1 MAMAYFVIYYHY
13 QERIK
18 VQKDEQTPLDLAEI
32 TERIVSTSY
41 PDKIILF
48 GSYARGDFGPD
59 SDLDLLV
66 IKDQVDSIH
75 DETARLYHALADI
88 KVPIDIVVVRE
99 SYVQRY
105 GDLVGTVVRPAL
117 REGKV
122 LYAR

>member
-1 MAMAYFVIYYHY
+1 MP
-13 QERIK
+13 
-18 VQKDEQTPLDLAEI
+18 KDEKFPPFLTEI
-32 TERIVSTSY
+32 TERIISTSN

-48 GSYARGDFGPD
+48 GSCARGDFDQD

-66 IKDQVDSIH
+66 IKDQVDSTH
-75 DETARLYHALADI
+75 AETARLYRALADFGI
-88 KVPIDIVVVRE
+88 PIDIVVVRQ

-105 GDLVGTVVRPAL
+105 GDLVGTVIRPAL